1 VTTYKANAYGPSA
14 LGGGARRFLELTLT
28 LARTEF
34 KLRYFGS
41 ILGYIWSL
49 LRPLL
54 LFLVLYVFFV
64 KILKVTK
71 GPHYGV
77 RLLGGI
83 VLWNFFG
90 EATSGSVNSL
100 VAREAL
106 LRKVRFP
113 RMAIPLSVSLTAAF
127 NLVLSMV
134 VLVII
139 ALATGVVPTVRWL
152 EVPLIAIGFI
162 VLATGFGMLLS
173 ALYVRFR
180 DVQPIWDVI
189 LQMWFYG
196 SPIMYLPYLYNSFS
210 PGFEKIALLSPPAL
224 LFTQMGHAFVS
235 ASGYHSAFT
244 LAGPVTFGIGLA
256 LIPGIFALG
265 WWFFTREAPRVAE
278 NL

>member
-1 VTTYKANAYGPSA
+1 MSTYKANAYGPSA
-14 LGGGARRFLELTLT
+14 LGGGARRFLELTVT

-54 LFLVLYVFFV
+54 LFVVLYVFFV
-64 KILKVTK
+64 KILKITK

-77 RLLGGI
+77 RLLAGI
-83 VLWNFFG
+83 VLWNYFG
-90 EATSGSVNSL
+90 EATSGSVNAL
-100 VAREAL
+100 VAREQL

-127 NLVLSMV
+127 NLVLSLI
-134 VLVII
+134 VLII
-139 ALATGVVPTVRWL
+139 FALATGVAPTVRWL
-152 EVPLIAIGFI
+152 ELPVIAFGFI

-173 ALYVRFR
+173 VLYVRFR

-189 LQMWFYG
+189 LQMWFYA
-196 SPIMYLPYLYNSFS
+196 SPIMYLPYLYNEFHH
-210 PGFEKIALLSPPAL
+210 GFQKIALLSPPAI
-224 LFTQMGHAFVS
+224 LFTQLGHAFVS
-235 ASGYHSAFT
+235 ASGYQSALT
-244 LAGPVTFGIGLA
+244 IAGPVTFGIAIA